1 MFGTGVIAAENRDYQ
16 RRLAASLIGTMGV
29 EDALQTCL
37 AHGWEG
43 VFENVLYHAD
53 RGDRRGRGPARGP
66 TTSPPPVSSAPGLP
80 PHALSRALPGS

>member
-1 MFGTGVIAAENRDYQ
+1 MFGTERIAAENRDYQ

-43 VFENVLYHAD
+43 VLENVLYHVD
-53 RGDRRGRGPARGP
+53 RGNWREGLAMRQR
-66 TTSPPPVSSAPGLP
+66 PVFRLTP
-80 PHALSRALPGS
+80 

>member
-1 MFGTGVIAAENRDYQ
+1 MFGAELIAAENRDYQ

-53 RGDRRGRGPARGP
+53 RGDRRGHARGP

-80 PHALSRALPGS
+80 PHALSRALSGS

>member
-1 MFGTGVIAAENRDYQ
+1 MFGTERVAAENRDYQ

-53 RGDRRGRGPARGP
+53 RGDRRGGPRH
-66 TTSPPPVSSAPGLP
+66 SSAPGFP
-80 PHALSRALPGS
+80 PHALSRALSGS

>member
-1 MFGTGVIAAENRDYQ
+1 MPRPDHIEAGNRDYQ

-43 VFENVLYHAD
+43 MIENVLYHAN
-53 RGDRRGRGPARGP
+53 RGDSPRGLRR
-66 TTSPPPVSSAPGLP
+66 SSAPGLP
-80 PHALSRALPGS
+80 PHARSFSFSGS

>member
-1 MFGTGVIAAENRDYQ
+1 MFGTERIAAENRDYQ

-43 VFENVLYHAD
+43 VLETVLYHAD
-53 RGDRRGRGPARGP
+53 RGN
-66 TTSPPPVSSAPGLP
+66 
-80 PHALSRALPGS
+80 